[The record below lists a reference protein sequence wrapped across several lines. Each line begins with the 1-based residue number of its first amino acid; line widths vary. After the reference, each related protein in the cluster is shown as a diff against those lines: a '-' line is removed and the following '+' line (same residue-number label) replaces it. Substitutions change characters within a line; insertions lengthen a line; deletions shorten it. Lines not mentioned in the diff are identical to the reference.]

1 MSAFGKWKKE
11 KCLYAMR
18 LNSNAPHTGQTILLL
33 RKDSV
38 KYFSQSKYGSG
49 VGGLDWKKN
58 VTSVRFQ

>member
-1 MSAFGKWKKE
+1 
-11 KCLYAMR
+11 MR
-18 LNSNAPHTGQTILLL
+18 LNSNAPHRTILLL
-33 RKDSV
+33 RKDSA